1 MDMLKID
8 KQILIEDK
16 QKVMKKLAA
25 RVTEAKELK
34 KKFKLMTEENKKLR
48 NQEVNEEERELL
60 NDEIAAMLRQMDK
73 LKD

>member
-1 MDMLKID
+1 MLKID

-60 NDEIAAMLRQMDK
+60 NDEIAAMQRQMDK